1 MEKVRGFENVT
12 GSTVKLPIR
21 KTESSAGYD
30 FIAPHDIVVPAR
42 GSSNVVFTGIKAYM
56 PKDEY
61 LQLHIRSSLIC

>member
-56 PKDEY
+56 R
-61 LQLHIRSSLIC
+61 QRTSICSCTLEVVLP

>member
-30 FIAPHDIVVPAR
+30 FIAPGDVVKTKR
-42 GSSNVVFTGIKAYM
+42 NGGFGSTGT
-56 PKDEY
+56 
-61 LQLHIRSSLIC
+61 R